1 MSDSRKRLSGYQYRK
16 IGQEKKKKE
25 DELLEKTKTLH
36 TFFRPIIQGNEK
48 NIDKPILEAEA
59 HVQTTTGSEVCSTS
73 NTTSE
78 SEQLEKQKIPLSKL
92 TTEDANG
99 LGSVSDDP
107 AEWKINDNLI
117 DYLLSKEI
125 NQNLHAD
132 FSLSKTRFGNQNRFL
147 SKSAFYRRLPNGE
160 NQLRKYLIYSPIKKA
175 LFCISCRLFG
185 GISQLATEGFRDWS
199 NVNKILSWHE
209 NSKEHLQCQIALIQ
223 RNRTEGRVDSGLCRN
238 VKNEIEYWR
247 NVLKRVIV
255 AVKALASRDLPFRG
269 SSERFGSL
277 KNGNFMMI
285 LETIAEFDP
294 FLSTH
299 IAVWKSWLWKSFI
312 SLLHI
317 SGKTSY
323 LSFISVEKLHI
334 SPQRLAMSSS
344 I

>member
-1 MSDSRKRLSGYQYRK
+1 MSDGRKRLSGYQYRK
-16 IGQEKKKKE
+16 IGHEKRKKE
-25 DELLEKTKTLH
+25 DELLEETKTLH

-99 LGSVSDDP
+99 LGS
-107 AEWKINDNLI
+107 
-117 DYLLSKEI
+117 
-125 NQNLHAD
+125 
-132 FSLSKTRFGNQNRFL
+132 
-147 SKSAFYRRLPNGE
+147 
-160 NQLRKYLIYSPIKKA
+160 
-175 LFCISCRLFG
+175 
-185 GISQLATEGFRDWS
+185 LATEGFRDWS

-299 IAVWKSWLWKSFI
+299 IAQCGNPG
-312 SLLHI
+312 

-323 LSFISVEKLHI
+323 LSSTTCNEFINLIASKVKN
-334 SPQRLAMSSS
+334 
-344 I
+344 